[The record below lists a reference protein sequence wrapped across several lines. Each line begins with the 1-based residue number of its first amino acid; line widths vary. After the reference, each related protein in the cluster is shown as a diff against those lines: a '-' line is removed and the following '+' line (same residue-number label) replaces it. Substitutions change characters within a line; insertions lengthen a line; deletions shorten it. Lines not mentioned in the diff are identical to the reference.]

1 MMLYEQEQRLFLECL
16 RAHAEEGFH
25 LLGQYGCT
33 LTGEEACEMG
43 RRLCISLSIPLE
55 GRDWLKPGYEKI

>member
-55 GRDWLKPGYEKI
+55 GRD